1 MAWVVFYFSAFL
13 FLHSSCS
20 GLLANNHN
28 AFIDGGNPGRPPGIL
43 RTISALVAAL
53 IICGLLL
60 DQTGDENQ
68 PTGENLEKN
77 VRSILTGMLTQTGTD
92 WAMFNEKA
100 GGAFLYNK
108 RTRVVYKVWFRG
120 EGE

>member
-1 MAWVVFYFSAFL
+1 M
-13 FLHSSCS
+13 
-20 GLLANNHN
+20 
-28 AFIDGGNPGRPPGIL
+28 
-43 RTISALVAAL
+43 
-53 IICGLLL
+53 CGLLL
-60 DQTGDENQ
+60 AQTGDENQ

-108 RTRVVYKVWFRG
+108 RTRVVYKMWFRG